1 MSQVN
6 PPINNL
12 YLASSENVV
21 EKKILSFSM
30 VKTKK
35 FFKNVYKKPLAQ
47 KTKQSFVQAVEETVV
62 LAEYSLVMVVILLG

>member
-1 MSQVN
+1 
-6 PPINNL
+6 
-12 YLASSENVV
+12 
-21 EKKILSFSM
+21 M

-62 LAEYSLVMVVILLG
+62 LAEYSLVMVAVLLG